1 MRLPFIHQ
9 RRYLDIFGLMG
20 LIALAVSITTAY
32 ISQEQYFYFWDYAHY
47 SDRVS
52 QLAAKLQASPLKAL
66 ECFVDYLGDDYTQ
79 IPSLPLL
86 PFALLFGNS
95 RLVFILSL
103 ALVYVVSFGLS
114 MAALA
119 TQIIIANPRLVF
131 WSTAYLS
138 ILIPATWSSILRGYP
153 DLGGA
158 SIMALAIL
166 LYWKDPQLK
175 QRKQMIQIAG
185 ALALAVWF
193 RRPFVYGVRAFL
205 VALSIEILLTY
216 TAHLKQDRKRMSEK
230 SQTALHSAPLPP
242 ILGGS
247 ESLKS
252 PRMGDLGGEC
262 RVMET
267 SQTSSKLAFQEL
279 KRSFFQILK
288 IGAWFIIFSP
298 VLVFKVLFVDY
309 SVLYASYELSVQ
321 EGLQFYAGEFG
332 WLTCALALL
341 GYGVG
346 LLIQNP
352 QYQKRRF
359 LFVLGSLA
367 IAQWIFLAKQNGSHY
382 TTHFIPFIVIGL
394 ILLASTTKN
403 ALRAKPKTWIALFI
417 LGMCLTVFNM
427 ISGLTVIGDK
437 ISVFRALFPTTKS
450 PLYRTDYEEFLRL
463 VSFLRK
469 KASEGQNIYVAAS
482 SETLTS
488 DAIVAGDRQIYH
500 QSDLNILRTSNIDS
514 RDVYPLNALM
524 KAHFIVVASPT
535 QYHIRPEEQRVV
547 KVVVDIFQQHGAFSK
562 DFQQLPM
569 EFALEKGV
577 QVKVYRR
584 IRATPLPT
592 VLTTLQQMRDKVE
605 RQPGREPYWLSLQSE
620 QSNTIEKDIIRT
632 VQIRDIPLQYSQPSS
647 FLYFGSLSPS
657 VSIKA
662 KLNTARCNPA
672 GNIVLHF
679 SALDSQGNVLATQT
693 WHNSKREDINIIFST
708 LPPLVSYLRLDIQR
722 TSQSPTELKNS
733 ECSVSVNNVVVSA
746 AS

>member
-1 MRLPFIHQ
+1 MLLANPFGQSSEPSDSVTIHSLLKIMRLPFIHQ
-9 RRYLDIFGLMG
+9 HRYLDIFGLMG
-20 LIALAVSITTAY
+20 LVGIAVSIATAY

-52 QLAAKLQASPLKAL
+52 QLAAKLQASPWKAL

-103 ALVYVVSFGLS
+103 ALVYVVSFSLS
-114 MAALA
+114 LGAIT
-119 TQIIIANPRLVF
+119 TQIITASPRLVF

-138 ILIPATWSSILRGYP
+138 ILIPATWSAILRGYP

-205 VALSIEILLTY
+205 IALSVEILFNY
-216 TAHLKQDRKRMSEK
+216 IANLKQDR
-230 SQTALHSAPLPP
+230 
-242 ILGGS
+242 
-247 ESLKS
+247 
-252 PRMGDLGGEC
+252 
-262 RVMET
+262 
-267 SQTSSKLAFQEL
+267 KLAFQEL
-279 KRSFFQILK
+279 KSSFFQILK
-288 IGAWFIIFSP
+288 IGVWFIIFSP
-298 VLVFKVLFVDY
+298 VLVFKVLFVNY
-309 SVLYASYELSVQ
+309 STLYASYELSVQ

-352 QYQKRRF
+352 QYQKLRF

-367 IAQWIFLAKQNGSHY
+367 ITQWLLLAKQNGSHY
-382 TTHFIPFIVIGL
+382 TTHFISFIVIGL
-394 ILLASTTKN
+394 ILLAFITKN
-403 ALRAKPKTWIALFI
+403 ALRAKPKTWIVFFI
-417 LGMCLTVFNM
+417 SGICLTVFNLF
-427 ISGLTVIGDK
+427 SGLTVVGNK
-437 ISVFRALFPTTKS
+437 INVFRDLFPTTKS
-450 PLYRTDYEEFLRL
+450 PLYRTDYEEFVRL

-469 KASEGQNIYVAAS
+469 NVSEGQNIYVAAS

-488 DAIVAGDRQIYH
+488 DAIVAGDRQYH
-500 QSDLNILRTSNIDS
+500 QRDLNILRTSNIDS

-547 KVVVDIFQQHGAFSK
+547 KAVVDIFQQHGAFSK

-569 EFALEKGV
+569 EFALENGV
-577 QVKVYRR
+577 QVKIYRR

-592 VLTTLQQMRDKVE
+592 VLITLQQMRDKVE

-620 QSNTIEKDIIRT
+620 QPNTIEKDIIRT
-632 VQIRDIPLQYSQPSS
+632 VQIRDIPLQQSHPSS

-662 KLNTARCNPA
+662 KLNTTRCNPSS
-672 GNIVLHF
+672 NIALQV

-693 WHNSKREDINIIFST
+693 WHNSKTEDISIIFST
-708 LPPLVSYLRLDIQR
+708 LPQSVAYLRLDIQR
-722 TSQSPTELKNS
+722 TNQSPKAQRNS